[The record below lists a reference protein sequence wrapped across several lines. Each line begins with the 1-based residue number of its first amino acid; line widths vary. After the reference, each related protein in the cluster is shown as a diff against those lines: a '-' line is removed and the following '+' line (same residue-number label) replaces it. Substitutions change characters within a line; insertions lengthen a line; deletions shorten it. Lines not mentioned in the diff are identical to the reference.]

1 MKYFGLVLCSILLV
15 SNYSFAQQKSIK
27 FKTYG
32 IENGLSQSHVTNI
45 VQDNY
50 GYVWVSTQDGLNKF
64 NGYEFKILKH
74 QLNDTNSLPNNY
86 IHCLIRDES
95 GSLWFGTNRGIGS
108 INTTTQEIIKINRTN
123 YPKLKGYIFTHLAFD
138 SYGQLWALSEKHG
151 VNVIN
156 RETKEIEIISSVNG
170 NSDFSTLFIDNNER
184 LWIGTKS
191 GKIFHSVAPYKTF
204 NEVLSEGLQL
214 NSSINSFYQVD
225 SSTIYVCTESGVYE
239 VNENY
244 EIDYL
249 SSFSELRY
257 QNISSVY
264 VESES
269 KIWVGSADFGLYL
282 LNNNGKPDQSLF
294 HYTKNPYN
302 QSSIVENHINYI
314 YGDKSGCM
322 WIGTGKGLAKF
333 DTYKQGFTTI
343 TISDNPDEGL
353 IDYTVW
359 SFNEDSLRNIYIGTK
374 KDLTIYNPYKKI
386 FSHIKRDRSSQHY
399 LLSIFVENPNR
410 IWCGYDDGLFLLTL
424 ESYKNYSFKKI
435 EFMESQDDSKI
446 RVYQIAKADD
456 DRLWIGSRAGLSII
470 NKKDFSY
477 KFYSHSSNDSKSI
490 GDGSVKVIYRDLSG
504 KIWLVT
510 SNQGLYNIVE
520 TNDNSFYFKHYPIVG
535 YDETNGHITSIL
547 QTEKGFLWLGTY
559 GEGIKKLD
567 LGSKETVNYTETEGL
582 SNNVVYGLLNDDT
595 GNLWISTNKGLSKF
609 NIEKELFTGYTTTD
623 GLQSNEFNTNAYFKS
638 KDKSLY
644 FGGINGY
651 TKFKS
656 ADIKINPKAPKVLI
670 SNITIYSKENNNIQK
685 QIISSNIK
693 DSSNLK
699 LPYYQNDLS
708 FEFFSNHYSNP
719 QKNSF
724 KYMLEGYDE
733 DFIYLD
739 DNKVHYMNLPDG
751 DYTFKVYGRNP
762 DGVWSESATLVKI
775 EITPPFWS
783 TWWFRI
789 LGVILISLIAFYIYR
804 VRIDR
809 IRRQKIRLE
818 LEVVKRTRKIS
829 DQNKQIKDQNKQV
842 ELQKAKIEHQK
853 ELLQKEKDKVEGI
866 LLNVLPEGTASDLI
880 NSGKSKAR
888 YYKRVSVMFTDFVG
902 FSKIAE
908 GMNPQ
913 ELVHE
918 LDQYFT
924 KFDEIIGKFDI
935 EKIKTIGDSYMCAGG
950 VPIRNKSNA
959 IEIVLASLEIQDY
972 MQARQLKAA
981 NEQADFW
988 KIRIGIN
995 TGEVTAGVIG
1005 QKRYAYDIWGST
1017 VNQAQRMEMHGAPG
1031 EVNVSGNTY
1040 EIIAPYFDCTYRGK
1054 IEAKHNGMLDMY
1066 FVNGIKSELSE
1077 NGDGRVP
1084 NKKFWQIVDL
1094 HLYSSINYMKAERHI
1109 MKILEDEL
1117 SPNLHYHSINHTK
1130 DVTAAVERLALMEG
1144 ITDEDLFL
1152 LKSAATYHD
1161 AGFVEQYDA
1170 NEEIGMRMARE
1181 ILPKYGYSK
1190 DQIDVIDGLIK
1201 ATEIPQ
1207 SPNTLL
1213 QQIMCDADL
1222 DYLGRDDFHDI
1233 ASLLR
1238 RELREHGKINSDRLW
1253 DEIQVKFLGAHT
1265 YFTKS
1270 AINTR
1275 QAKKM
1280 KHLEEIK
1287 EKLKTYKYKD

>member
-1 MKYFGLVLCSILLV
+1 MKKINLLLV
-15 SNYSFAQQKSIK
+15 YTFLIFSFSFSQQKSIK
-27 FKTYG
+27 FNAYG
-32 IENGLSQSHVTNI
+32 IENGLSQSHVTSF
-45 VQDNY
+45 VQDQF
-50 GYVWVSTQDGLNKF
+50 GYVWIATQDGLNRF
-64 NGYEFKILKH
+64 NGYEFDILKH

-86 IHCLIRDES
+86 IHCLTQDFKGKI
-95 GSLWFGTNRGIGS
+95 WFGTNRGIGS
-108 INTTTQEIIKINRTN
+108 VDPVTQKIIKINRTN
-123 YPKLKGYIFTHLAFD
+123 YPKLKGYIFTNIAFD

-151 VNVIN
+151 INVIN
-156 RETKEIEIISSVNG
+156 LETRNIEIISSVNG
-170 NSDFSTLFIDNNER
+170 YYDFSSIYVDRNEM

-191 GKIFHSVAPYKTF
+191 GKIFHSVSPYKTF
-204 NEVLSEGLQL
+204 IEITSDEIYLKNK
-214 NSSINSFYQVD
+214 INSFYQGD
-225 SSTIYVCTESGVYE
+225 SSTVYVCTESGVYDI
-239 VNENY
+239 NEKH
-244 EIDYL
+244 EINYL
-249 SSFSELRY
+249 SDFPELKY
-257 QNISSVY
+257 QNVSSIY
-264 VESES
+264 VENKS
-269 KIWVGSADFGLYL
+269 KIWIGSNDFGLYL
-282 LNNNGKPDQSLF
+282 LNHNRTINQTLF

-302 QSSIVENHINYI
+302 QSSIVDDHITNLF
-314 YGDKSGCM
+314 GDNSGCI
-322 WIGTGKGLAKF
+322 WVATEKGISKF
-333 DTYKQGFTTI
+333 DKYKQGFTTI
-343 TISDNPDEGL
+343 TIGNDPDKGL

-359 SFNEDSLRNIYIGTK
+359 SFNEDSLSNIYIGTK
-374 KDLTIYNPYKKI
+374 KGLTVYNPYRNK
-386 FSHIKRDRSSQHY
+386 FSHIKRSGLGQFN
-399 LLSIFVENPNR
+399 LLSIYVENPKK
-410 IWCGYDDGLFLLTL
+410 IWCGFVDGLYLLTL
-424 ESYKNYSFKKI
+424 DSYDNYKFEKI
-435 EFMESQDDSKI
+435 EFMDSDNNSKI
-446 RVYQIAKADD
+446 RVYQIVKADEN
-456 DRLWIGSRAGLSII
+456 RLWIGSKAGLSII
-470 NKKDFSY
+470 NKDDFSY
-477 KFYSHSSNDSKSI
+477 EFYNHSDDEKSL

-510 SNQGLYNIVE
+510 SNQGLYNIIE
-520 TNDNSFYFKHYPIVG
+520 RNDNTFYFKHYMIKG
-535 YDETNGHITSIL
+535 YDETNGHITSMV

-559 GEGIKKLD
+559 GEGIKRLNLKTN
-567 LGSKETVNYTETEGL
+567 KTKNYTELDGL
-582 SNNVVYGLLNDDT
+582 SNNVVYGLLIDDLK
-595 GNLWISTNKGLSKF
+595 NLWISTNKGLSKF
-609 NIEKELFTGYTTTD
+609 NIEKEKFTNYTTKD

-638 KDKSLY
+638 ANNDLY

-656 ADIKINPKAPKVLI
+656 EDIKINPKAPSVVI
-670 SNITIYSKENNNIQK
+670 SDITIYSKENNNIQT
-685 QIISSNIK
+685 QIISSNIL
-693 DSSNLK
+693 DSSSLK
-699 LPYYQNDLS
+699 LPYFQNDLS

-719 QKNSF
+719 EKNSF
-724 KYMLEGYDE
+724 KIMLKGYDE
-733 DFIYLD
+733 EFIYLNE
-739 DNKVHYMNLPDG
+739 NKYHYMNLPDG
-751 DYTFKVYGRNP
+751 YYTFIVYGRNP
-762 DGVWSESATLVKI
+762 DGIWSENQTVVQI
-775 EITPPFWS
+775 EITPPFWL

-789 LGVILISLIAFYIYR
+789 LSILMITLAAFYIYR

-829 DQNKQIKDQNKQV
+829 DQNKQIREQNKQV

-853 ELLQKEKDKVEGI
+853 ELLQKEKEKVEGI
-866 LLNVLPEGTASDLI
+866 LLNVLPEGTATDLI

-913 ELVHE
+913 DLVHQ

-924 KFDEIIGKFDI
+924 MFDEIIGKFDI

-959 IEIVLASLEIQDY
+959 VEIVLASLEIQEH
-972 MQARQLKAA
+972 MRL
-981 NEQADFW
+981 NEMKLSNEGKDCW

-1005 QKRYAYDIWGST
+1005 QKKFAYDIWGST
-1017 VNQAQRMEMHGAPG
+1017 VNQAQRMEMYGEAG

-1066 FVNGIKSELSE
+1066 FVNGIKPGLSIDDE
-1077 NGDGRVP
+1077 GREP
-1084 NKKFWQIVDL
+1084 NKKFWKIVDL

-1109 MKILEDEL
+1109 IKILEDEL

-1130 DVTAAVERLALMEG
+1130 DVTSAAERLALMEG

-1181 ILPKYGYSK
+1181 ILPKYGYSQ
-1190 DQIDVIDGLIK
+1190 DQIDIIDGLIK
-1201 ATEIPQ
+1201 STEIPQ

-1238 RELREHGKINSDRLW
+1238 RELREHGKIDSDKLW
-1253 DEIQVKFLGAHT
+1253 DEIQVKFLTAHT

-1270 AINTR
+1270 AIDTR
-1275 QAKKM
+1275 QDKKM